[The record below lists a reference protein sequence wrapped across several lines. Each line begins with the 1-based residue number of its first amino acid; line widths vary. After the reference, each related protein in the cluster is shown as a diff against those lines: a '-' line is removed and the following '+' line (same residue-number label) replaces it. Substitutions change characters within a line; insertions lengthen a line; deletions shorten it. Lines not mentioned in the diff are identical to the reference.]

1 MNTVILAISAAFLEP
16 GSFMGEAEEP
26 GTGESRGDTP
36 PASLV
41 LLKTDD
47 YVNNKTRYF
56 RLLLRGKESG
66 VRPKKERKSLERPE
80 RAAWRADKTYE

>member
-16 GSFMGEAEEP
+16 GSFMGEEEEP

-41 LLKTDD
+41 LLKTD

-56 RLLLRGKESG
+56 RLRLQERVERDQKKGEGEWKDLREQLGEI
-66 VRPKKERKSLERPE
+66 
-80 RAAWRADKTYE
+80 